1 VYYYCHSSR
10 GMVVDSE
17 TESMVGITQIVTPM
31 RQFDKR
37 KIVASK
43 LLCVGNRGVT
53 WVNNNMQYLTKE
65 EK

>member
-1 VYYYCHSSR
+1 MYRFCNTVYHYR
-10 GMVVDSE
+10 NN
-17 TESMVGITQIVTPM
+17 SMVGITQIVTPM

-43 LLCVGNRGVT
+43 LLYVGNRGAT